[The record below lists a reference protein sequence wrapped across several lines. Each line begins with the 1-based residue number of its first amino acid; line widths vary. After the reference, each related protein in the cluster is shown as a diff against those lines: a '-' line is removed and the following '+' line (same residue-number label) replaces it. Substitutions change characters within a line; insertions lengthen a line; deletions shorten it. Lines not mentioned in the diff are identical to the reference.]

1 MEPMKR
7 FMFIA
12 LSTAVALAQAPAP
25 VGTTVRLDRPGLPAT
40 VQLISAANIGPV
52 IAGAPYSADAVNEVV
67 QMLADGNRIVDRT
80 TTKQYRDSQ
89 GRERRELGSMITISD
104 PIAKVSYTLH
114 PDTKT
119 AEKMDSNGR
128 NFFFFSFNNSE
139 HLPIQR
145 TQLLPSNPPMP
156 AVAQRL
162 QVAVAPQLGAISD
175 QGPTELL
182 PARTIE
188 GVQANGT
195 KTVRTIP
202 AGAIGNERPIEIVD
216 ETWTAPELGV
226 TILTTHS
233 DPRTGTTTYKLT
245 NINRSEPPRS
255 LFEVPPDYTLTEG
268 PAIRLQKKQE

>member
-1 MEPMKR
+1 MKTLI
-7 FMFIA
+7 FVTV
-12 LSTAVALAQAPAP
+12 STAVALAQTPVPAPAGG
-25 VGTTVRLDRPGLPAT
+25 VIRLSTGGQMIEGPT
-40 VQLISAANIGPV
+40 MQFVSAANIGPT
-52 IAGAPYSADAVNEVV
+52 IAGAPYSADAVNETV
-67 QMLADGNRIVDRT
+67 QTLADGNRIVERT

-114 PDTKT
+114 PETKT
-119 AEKMDSNGR
+119 AEKMPAAGGR
-128 NFFFFSFNNSE
+128 NFFFFSYESFRRGQPAPAIDVARPL
-139 HLPIQR
+139 HVTVAPP
-145 TQLLPSNPPMP
+145 LLPPGGAP
-156 AVAQRL
+156 AD
-162 QVAVAPQLGAISD
+162 P
-175 QGPTELL
+175 GPTELL

-195 KTVRTIP
+195 RTARTIE

-233 DPRTGTTTYKLT
+233 DPRSGVTTYKLT

-255 LFEVPPDYTLTEG
+255 LFEVPADYTLVEG
-268 PAIRLQKKQE
+268 PSFETKKKEE